1 MKADQSLIKGAADL
15 AKAESSFS
23 LASTAGAA
31 MAGANISKAAM
42 FIANDLEE
50 KAKEKQAEE
59 KQFQT
64 WVRRAKDSIAVG
76 GKTGIFE
83 NQIRSEA
90 VGTRLDVDNIATDKS
105 LSLEERE
112 SFIRAKLDK
121 FQLNTGNYASNL
133 QVYNNIINTAA
144 EGNISNT
151 SNIEAITSLVK
162 AAGEGRVV
170 GEPNG
175 IHIYDTAEKTGKA
188 TIITFDELKSDK
200 YQISQKDERLMMTY
214 SNLAANRA
222 SKADNITELNNQV
235 TAVAGQFTAEQKRK
249 LILDSTT
256 PPDKELID
264 TPEELELFFRDVVEA
279 EMKLSYS
286 PPVITNKAL
295 DPSSNQGRANR
306 YIESAQSLEGLEG
319 LLNEA
324 IPGAWQRNGNIISFY
339 TGNTK
344 GDQPLYDSQPTD
356 VSTSEG
362 IKAVLKLAAT
372 TEYGAPN
379 GSKMNDYIR
388 QGEINGFDFSEK
400 EISDSNNFNSNN
412 ENEIKTTNTKLD
424 KVEKERERLN
434 WKTTFVNNGEFDKY
448 LENNNISKKGAI
460 NKSTGMVK
468 STIVNRP
475 DFKEAFGDEYPA
487 NTYKDGSKLFG
498 TMQSEFY
505 GKDFLRSPG
514 GKFTRKTR
522 TEYEEEVKNTKKEQ
536 LDKINKK
543 NRSDYFRASAK
554 DLSAYDQL
562 AKNNENIPQLPFKD
576 FEKFIQTGELEGK
589 FVNIILNNEDKFS
602 KKLIDLIDNL
612 LPNKK

>member
-64 WVRRAKDSIAVG
+64 WARRAKDSIAVG
-76 GKTGIFE
+76 GQTGIFE

-339 TGNTK
+339 AGNTE

-356 VSTSEG
+356 VSTPEG
-362 IKAVLKLAAT
+362 VKAVLKLAAT
-372 TEYGAPN
+372 TEYGAAN

-388 QGEINGFDFSEK
+388 QGEISGYDFSTNLPSGSGGNNPNEK
-400 EISDSNNFNSNN
+400 NAVGIGAGEYPENIMNASD
-412 ENEIKTTNTKLD
+412 EPI
-424 KVEKERERLN
+424 V
-434 WKTTFVNNGEFDKY
+434 FDK
-448 LENNNISKKGAI
+448 NIHKKG
-460 NKSTGMVK
+460 KG
-468 STIVNRP
+468 
-475 DFKEAFGDEYPA
+475 DFV
-487 NTYKDGSKLFG
+487 GSYIK
-498 TMQSEFY
+498 
-505 GKDFLRSPG
+505 
-514 GKFTRKTR
+514 
-522 TEYEEEVKNTKKEQ
+522 
-536 LDKINKK
+536 
-543 NRSDYFRASAK
+543 
-554 DLSAYDQL
+554 
-562 AKNNENIPQLPFKD
+562 
-576 FEKFIQTGELEGK
+576 
-589 FVNIILNNEDKFS
+589 NII
-602 KKLIDLIDNL
+602 
-612 LPNKK
+612 